1 MLLILTH
8 EKSDF
13 DAIASQLAAHK
24 LFPQGIPLL
33 SRHQNRNVQQFLN
46 LYLDAL
52 PFMRMEDWQKQRVD
66 QVLLV
71 DTNNV
76 NNVRGMVKQP
86 EVRVIDH
93 HMEYTPREGWHYQ
106 VEPVGATTTL
116 LVEKLQSAGLTLSP
130 EEATLLLLGVFE
142 DTGSL
147 MYDTSTARDARAA
160 AWLFEQDAQLD
171 VVRRFLTIPLTSAQQ
186 ALYDDL
192 LANTSWQ
199 RIQGQAMAIATAVA
213 PADYED
219 EISSVAHRLREA
231 LSPGGLFVLVQIG
244 NDVQLV
250 ARSAHENVDVSHVAR
265 ALGGGGHDRA
275 AAALI
280 VGADL
285 DEVQRRVQRL
295 LPESVAPLARVS
307 EIMSFGVQTIA
318 ADTPVGEAAQQM
330 QRTGHEGFPV
340 VDPETGAICGLLTRN
355 NVDRAI
361 NHGMSDAP
369 VSRVMQVGAVTV
381 RPSESIERVQELML
395 REGWGQIPV
404 LAEHE
409 DSAAAPVQPIGI
421 VTRTDLL
428 NYWFQPSST
437 AEPDMRA
444 LLAESMSPAL
454 WAMAQT
460 VGETA
465 AELAMPLYFV
475 GGPVRDLLL
484 HISPTD
490 LDMVVEGD
498 AIALGEALQKRF
510 GGEVHTHARFGTA
523 KWSLTPGIWRA
534 VQQAQDDV
542 AVSEMELND
551 SMLPSS
557 IDFVTA
563 RFEFYT
569 EPSALPEVERGS
581 IKLDLHR
588 RDFTIN
594 TLAVRL
600 DGIHLG
606 QLLDFYGGR
615 RDLELGL
622 IRVLHSLSFV
632 DDPTRIL
639 RAVRF
644 EQRLGFAIEE
654 RTLELIDNALP
665 MLSRVTG
672 QRIRHELE
680 LSLREADPLRV
691 MERLSELNIMAHI
704 QPGLT
709 WTPEAAVFY
718 ERATAYRADPLWAD
732 ALLANSLE
740 FLYFAL
746 WLEPLP
752 VAVQQ
757 ATARRLRVRR
767 TTSDDVLAV
776 RRLVDQLL
784 GLAASPSPSEVS
796 IICRDLP
803 SRVLLAA
810 RIVLDGEP
818 QATLLD
824 AYYSDWRHVKTEL
837 SGDDLREMGLQPGPI
852 YARLLDTLLAARLDG
867 HVASEAGER
876 ALLAE
881 LLHGDS

>member
-1 MLLILTH
+1 
-8 EKSDF
+8 
-13 DAIASQLAAHK
+13 
-24 LFPQGIPLL
+24 
-33 SRHQNRNVQQFLN
+33 
-46 LYLDAL
+46 
-52 PFMRMEDWQKQRVD
+52 
-66 QVLLV
+66 
-71 DTNNV
+71 
-76 NNVRGMVKQP
+76 
-86 EVRVIDH
+86 
-93 HMEYTPREGWHYQ
+93 
-106 VEPVGATTTL
+106 
-116 LVEKLQSAGLTLSP
+116 
-130 EEATLLLLGVFE
+130 
-142 DTGSL
+142 
-147 MYDTSTARDARAA
+147 
-160 AWLFEQDAQLD
+160 
-171 VVRRFLTIPLTSAQQ
+171 
-186 ALYDDL
+186 
-192 LANTSWQ
+192 
-199 RIQGQAMAIATAVA
+199 
-213 PADYED
+213 
-219 EISSVAHRLREA
+219 
-231 LSPGGLFVLVQIG
+231 
-244 NDVQLV
+244 
-250 ARSAHENVDVSHVAR
+250 VAR

-280 VGADL
+280 VGAQVD
-285 DEVQRRVQRL
+285 DVKRQVQRL
-295 LPESVAPLARVS
+295 LPEIVVPLARVS
-307 EIMSFGVQTIA
+307 EIMSFGVQTIP
-318 ADTPVGEAAQQM
+318 ADTPVSTAAQQM

-340 VDPETGAICGLLTRN
+340 VDPQTGAICGLLTRN
-355 NVDRAI
+355 AVDRAI
-361 NHGMSDAP
+361 NHGMNEQP
-369 VSRVMQVGAVTV
+369 VSRFMQVGSVTV
-381 RPSESIERVQELML
+381 RPSESIERVQDLML
-395 REGWGQIPV
+395 REKWGQIPV
-404 LAEHE
+404 LAE
-409 DSAAAPVQPIGI
+409 DQDGSAGPSQPIGI

-437 AEPDMRA
+437 TAQPDMRA
-444 LLAESMSPAL
+444 LLSESMSAPL
-454 WAMAQT
+454 WAMVRT
-460 VGETA
+460 VGEA
-465 AELAMPLYFV
+465 AGELAMPLYFV

-498 AIALGEALQKRF
+498 AIVLGEALQRRF

-523 KWSLTPGIWRA
+523 KWSLTPEIWRA
-534 VQQAQDDV
+534 VQRAAADASVPEVEPDYS
-542 AVSEMELND
+542 A
-551 SMLPSS
+551 LPPS

-606 QLLDFYGGR
+606 ELLDFYGGR

-665 MLSRVTG
+665 MLARVTG

-691 MERLSELNIMAHI
+691 MERLSELNVMVHI

-709 WTPEAAVFY
+709 WTPEAKTFY
-718 ERATAYRADPLWAD
+718 ERVQVFRASTLWAD
-732 ALLANSLE
+732 ALPADSVE

-752 VAVQQ
+752 AAVQR

-784 GLAASPSPSEVS
+784 SFALESLPSEVS
-796 IICRDLP
+796 IVCRDFP

-818 QATLLD
+818 QGALLD
-824 AYYSDWRHVKTEL
+824 AYYREWRHVKPDL
-837 SGDDLREMGLQPGPI
+837 SGDDLREIGLPPGPI
-852 YARLLDTLLAARLDG
+852 YTRILDALLAARLDG
-867 HVASEAGER
+867 QVADEAEER
-876 ALLAE
+876 ALLAD
-881 LLHGDS
+881 LLRGDGGESLS